1 MVDGSA
7 GGEWK
12 RGREF
17 ADVVCG
23 MAVAWRGAERGHYV
37 HEAALENL
45 RIQEGTRAA
54 RGRGLN
60 KRLNIPSIN
69 FKRCKIS
76 ANSMVGR
83 WSHSFLSTPSS
94 TFNARILYSPLRFGK
109 PESSL
114 KLDGIIGFD
123 VSPGRLALAMTA
135 PYSSS
140 RSNQPTNQSTDQPR
154 LNPKPEPSHS
164 LPVAVYRTRY

>member
-1 MVDGSA
+1 MKVKEGRRK
-7 GGEWK
+7 K
-12 RGREF
+12 RDWWTVVRRKEGREF
-17 ADVVCG
+17 AVAVCG
-23 MAVAWRGAERGHYV
+23 TAVAWRSAKRGHYV
-37 HEAALENL
+37 YEAALENL
-45 RIQEGTRAA
+45 RILEGTRAA

-83 WSHSFLSTPSS
+83 WSSHSSFPFYLQRLHT
-94 TFNARILYSPLRFGK
+94 LCSPFGK

-114 KLDGIIGFD
+114 KLDAIIGFD
-123 VSPGRLALAMTA
+123 VSWLALSMTA

-140 RSNQPTNQSTDQPR
+140 RSNQPIVR
-154 LNPKPEPSHS
+154 PS
-164 LPVAVYRTRY
+164 